1 VRLLLEVCALYY
13 CPASPTSPATSTLP
27 SLPSLPETTNNYLS
41 SRAHFVAVHCLRLI
55 RIDSHRHG
63 HGGSL
68 LETAFNFALLDT
80 AALRG
85 TATLSSSMSS
95 SSSLKQ
101 MVRVCAQSIHACN
114 GMAASNA
121 PDKTNSKHWT
131 WHLQSVSQ
139 AVRMS

>member
-101 MVRVCAQSIHACN
+101 MVRVCVCVHNQYTHA
-114 GMAASNA
+114 MAWRPLTHPIKQTANTGLGIFN
-121 PDKTNSKHWT
+121 PCHKP
-131 WHLQSVSQ
+131 
-139 AVRMS
+139 